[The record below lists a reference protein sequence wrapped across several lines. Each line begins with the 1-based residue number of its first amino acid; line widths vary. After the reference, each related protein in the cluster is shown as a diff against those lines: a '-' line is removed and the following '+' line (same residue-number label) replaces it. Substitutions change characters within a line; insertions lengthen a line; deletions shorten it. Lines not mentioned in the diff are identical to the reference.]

1 MDFIKKM
8 VKKVLKVV
16 RVVWHYGW
24 SLVGRVILKGIQD
37 KMVIVGVTG
46 TKGKST
52 VVNML
57 SFVLK
62 KLEIKYASYST
73 LEASD
78 NSNSKLN
85 TQKMTMPGRWIL
97 PAYFKKAY
105 QNGAK
110 IGIIEATSSGLAQFR
125 GDAFNFDIVA
135 ITNLQKEHIEIHG
148 GFDNYKKAKGILF
161 KLLTKY
167 NHKYIDNK
175 KIDKVAIV
183 NFDDDNAGY
192 YLEFKADKKYV
203 VSLKEN
209 KNSTKVNILNLNLI
223 RPENLVIDATGI
235 HFDLEEIHF
244 DLGIYGTFNVYNILI
259 ALTILKALKIDLKLV
274 SEVLKEYKGAKGR
287 MEFVKTASNTNVV
300 VDYAHTPDSLKAVL
314 TTLKEMGF
322 KRIISVIGACGG
334 TRDKWKRPEMGKIA
348 SELSDYVIV
357 TTEDP
362 YDEDPHKIMNGV
374 YMGIANKEQA
384 RIVPDRIEAIH
395 KAIDMANGIDD
406 VVILTGKGSEK
417 VIMVKG
423 GVRGSMKQDYLG
435 DYEVARQYLEKK

>member
-1 MDFIKKM
+1 MSFIKKM
-8 VKKVLKVV
+8 VTKVLTVM

-24 SLVGRVILKGIQD
+24 SVVGNVLLKGIQD
-37 KMVIVGVTG
+37 KMIIVGVTG

-52 VVNML
+52 VVNVL

-62 KLEIKYASYST
+62 KMEIKYASCST

-78 NSNSKLN
+78 NTGSKLN

-97 PAYFKKAY
+97 PMYFKKAY
-105 QNGAK
+105 LSGARV
-110 IGIIEATSSGLAQFR
+110 GIIEATSSGLSQFR

-148 GFDNYKKAKGILF
+148 GFDNYKKAKGRLF
-161 KLLTKY
+161 KLLTKHG
-167 NHKYIDNK
+167 NKFINNK
-175 KIDKVAIV
+175 KIDKVSIV
-183 NFDDDNAGY
+183 NFDDDNSGY

-203 VSLKEN
+203 ISLKEN
-209 KNSTKVNILNLNLI
+209 KNSTKVNILNLNLM
-223 RPENLVIDATGI
+223 RPDNLIIDATGI
-235 HFDLEEIHF
+235 HFDLDDTHF

-259 ALTILKALKIDLKLV
+259 ALTILKALKLDMNHV
-274 SEVLKEYKGAKGR
+274 SEVLREYKGPKGR

-322 KRIISVIGACGG
+322 KKIISVIGACGG
-334 TRDKWKRPEMGKIA
+334 TRDKWKRPEIGKVA
-348 SELSDYVIV
+348 GELSDYVIV
-357 TTEDP
+357 TNEDP

-395 KAIDMANGIDD
+395 KAIDMTNGIDD

-423 GVRGSMKQDYLG
+423 GVRGFTKQDYLG